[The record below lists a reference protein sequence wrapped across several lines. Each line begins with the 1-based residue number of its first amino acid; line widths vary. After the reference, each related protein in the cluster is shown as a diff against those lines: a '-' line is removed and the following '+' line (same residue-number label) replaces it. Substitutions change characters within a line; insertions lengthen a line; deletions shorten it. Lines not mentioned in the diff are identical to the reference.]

1 MSNDYIVHNTNQ
13 EPEGADKV
21 DKQPQQNPHP
31 KRGLIILAIVI
42 IAASVVGFVFAFRG
56 QGGAS
61 LETTEPT
68 QAGQQQ
74 QVSVTEDQVRSA
86 LQNLSANG
94 QDVSVDPDSV
104 TIAIDNNK
112 VWIEQNEEDEAK
124 KMALLTAQ
132 RTQSLTNALS
142 DSAGGQVS
150 AVWIAENAEG
160 TVRFAIE
167 QGTFADTIA
176 DNLHDILDAC
186 DSYIFSGA
194 TYKELSDD
202 SIAQQKGHTIT
213 LPDGSEIPVTTDVD
227 EEDLGAETTGAQ
239 QSKAQTN
246 GASSENGQSQGAFG
260 TGSQSS
266 ERGSLLTGGSSV
278 QQSQSTTSSS
288 NNGGNASSGENDGT
302 ISVSVQ
308 VDGSYGGGG
317 TTSRTVRIQEGSTV
331 WDALQA
337 SGNSVQSQMTSMG
350 IYVTGINGVSAG
362 KHTGWVYSV
371 NGIEPD
377 VGAGGYTLHDGD
389 QVVWTFVEVHY

>member
-1 MSNDYIVHNTNQ
+1 M
-13 EPEGADKV
+13 
-21 DKQPQQNPHP
+21 
-31 KRGLIILAIVI
+31 
-42 IAASVVGFVFAFRG
+42 
-56 QGGAS
+56 
-61 LETTEPT
+61 
-68 QAGQQQ
+68 
-74 QVSVTEDQVRSA
+74 
-86 LQNLSANG
+86 
-94 QDVSVDPDSV
+94 
-104 TIAIDNNK
+104 
-112 VWIEQNEEDEAK
+112 
-124 KMALLTAQ
+124 
-132 RTQSLTNALS
+132 S

-160 TVRFAIE
+160 MVHFAIE
-167 QGTFADTIA
+167 QGTFADMIA

-186 DSYIFSGA
+186 DSYTFSGA

-227 EEDLGAETTGAQ
+227 EEDLEAETTKAQ
-239 QSKAQTN
+239 QSEAQTN
-246 GASSENGQSQGAFG
+246 GASSENGQSQDTFG

-266 ERGSLLTGGSSV
+266 ERGSLLTGGSSA

-288 NNGGNASSGENDGT
+288 HNGGNASSGENNGT

-362 KHTGWVYSV
+362 KHV
-371 NGIEPD
+371 
-377 VGAGGYTLHDGD
+377 
-389 QVVWTFVEVHY
+389 